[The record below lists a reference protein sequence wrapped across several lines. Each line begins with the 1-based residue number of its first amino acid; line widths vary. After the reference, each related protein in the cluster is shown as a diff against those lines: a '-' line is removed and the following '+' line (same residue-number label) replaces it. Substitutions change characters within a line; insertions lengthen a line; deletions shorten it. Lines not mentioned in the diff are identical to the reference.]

1 MRAVVG
7 APTDLGEVLPHR
19 LGIATGKRRALP
31 EADGPLV
38 EPVGEFHTVALPIA
52 ASPARLGRCLQFG
65 DVAKA
70 LTELRRKLPPRDE
83 CGKPLQLLTPMA
95 ACRSVSR

>member
-1 MRAVVG
+1 MRAVLG

-19 LGIATGKRRALP
+19 LGIAIGHALP

-38 EPVGEFHTVALPIA
+38 EPVGEFHTVALPFA

-70 LTELRRKLPPRDE
+70 LTKFAP
-83 CGKPLQLLTPMA
+83 QATA
-95 ACRSVSR
+95 AA